1 MTTIADLRA
10 EYHTAVCR
18 DILGTRVGST
28 VFSNAD
34 SGSLASREIA
44 VGLAARLP
52 YPQCEHPPSG
62 QAAGSLLG
70 VATRQYLA
78 DSLVALAHLRPVTWD
93 IALTQGADRI
103 AAFEQYSHLAELRAM
118 GRLNPRIRW
127 LLNVD
132 YLVAP
137 DITISRNPWTVEEL
151 DPFHALG
158 FPTEIVRYSPAVA
171 HERQLPLLHAS
182 VSCKWTIRSD
192 RAQNSRTE
200 ALNLL
205 RNRKGRSPHIVVVT
219 FEPLPSRL
227 AAIAA
232 GTGDID
238 CTYHGALHELRAAI
252 GELGIAEQGEVLEAL
267 IEGHRIRDIAD
278 LPFDLVA

>member
-1 MTTIADLRA
+1 MRSGS
-10 EYHTAVCR
+10 AVY
-18 DILGTRVGST
+18 
-28 VFSNAD
+28 SNAD

-44 VGLAARLP
+44 ARLAAELP
-52 YPQCEHPPSG
+52 YPMCQQPPSG
-62 QAAGSLLG
+62 QAAGALLA
-70 VATRQYLA
+70 VATRQYLINA
-78 DSLVALAHLRPVTWD
+78 LEALAHLRPLKWEV
-93 IALTQGADRI
+93 ALTQGADRI

-118 GRLNPRIRW
+118 GRANPRIRW

-137 DITISRNPWTVEEL
+137 DITVSRAPWTLDEL
-151 DPFHALG
+151 DPQGRLDI
-158 FPTEIVRYSPAVA
+158 TNTTVRYSPAVA
-171 HERQLPLLHAS
+171 RVGQLPLLHAS

-238 CTYHGALHELRAAI
+238 CTYHGALHELRAAV
-252 GELGIAEQGEVLEAL
+252 GDLGIAEQGEVLEAL
-267 IEGHRIRDIAD
+267 IEGHRLRDIAD

>member
-1 MTTIADLRA
+1 MTLPALRA
-10 EYHTAVCR
+10 TYHSTICAG
-18 DILGTRVGST
+18 ILGTRSGSA
-28 VFSNAD
+28 VYSNAD

-44 VGLAARLP
+44 ARLAGELP
-52 YPQCEHPPSG
+52 YPMCQRPPSG
-62 QAAGSLLG
+62 QAAGALLA
-70 VATRQYLA
+70 VATRRYLI
-78 DSLVALAHLRPVTWD
+78 DSLQALAHLRPLNWNV
-93 IALTQGADRI
+93 ALTQGRDRI

-118 GRLNPRIRW
+118 GRSNPRIRW

-137 DITISRNPWTVEEL
+137 DITISRAPWTLEEL
-151 DPFHALG
+151 DPQGDLDVANNIL
-158 FPTEIVRYSPAVA
+158 RYSPAVS
-171 HERQLPLLHAS
+171 RVGQLPLLHAS

-205 RNRKGRSPHIVVVT
+205 RNRKGRSPHIAVVT

-238 CTYHGALHELRAAI
+238 CTYHGALHELRAAVAD
-252 GELGIAEQGEVLEAL
+252 LGIAEQGEVLEAL
-267 IEGHRIRDIAD
+267 IEGHRLRDIAD

>member
-1 MTTIADLRA
+1 MTLSELRGA
-10 EYHTAVCR
+10 YHATVCAR
-18 DILGTRVGST
+18 ILGQRAGTT
-28 VFSNAD
+28 VYSNAD

-44 VGLAARLP
+44 VGLATRLP
-52 YPQCEHPPSG
+52 YEKCLQPPTG
-62 QAAGSLLG
+62 QAAGALLA
-70 VATRQYLA
+70 VATRQYLI
-78 DSLVALAHLRPVTWD
+78 DGLQELAHLRPLTWD
-93 IALTQGADRI
+93 VALTQGADRI

-118 GRLNPRIRW
+118 GRENPRIRW

-137 DITISRNPWTVEEL
+137 DITVSRAPWTLDEL
-151 DPFHALG
+151 DPRGDLG
-158 FPTEIVRYSPAVA
+158 ITESLPPYSPAVA
-171 HERQLPLLHAS
+171 RDGQLPLLHAS

-205 RNRKGRSPHIVVVT
+205 RNRKGRSPHIAVVT

-232 GTGDID
+232 GTGDVD
-238 CTYHGALHELRAAI
+238 CTYHGALPELRAAV
-252 GELGIAEQGEVLEAL
+252 GDLAFAEQGEILEAL
-267 IEGHRIRDIAD
+267 IEGHRLRDIAD